1 MAMMTCRK
9 TRAILKSRRIMKS
22 SSPSPK
28 KPSVSKPKVTAAEGA
43 MKKQATLHD
52 SGNSLHKKLSR
63 SAVLDSPISPINPLC
78 NSILSLQ
85 EPKKVMINKEAKK
98 ATSFRKL
105 DKEEMVVPAAKN
117 RSRSAVEGFLG
128 VLSDNYTLLWF
139 YFPVSLINRKL
150 SSHLFPNSLCSTRF
164 KTLAFSDPIML
175 SLILLLSP
183 KTQPKKRK
191 PQLSH
196 KGKVVQ
202 ESKKSVNHQEAKR
215 PKKSIKNQEAK
226 RSCNV
231 LSPDEEKKEA
241 ETTKVVS
248 SPAQYKRPP
257 KRQCKES
264 TPSSNESNKPMGK
277 NERREQRE
285 ASRYHVSKME
295 KSVEFEDNFKVLK
308 ELEIL
313 CGGSHSFMDVNQ
325 GLPLKNLGLCL
336 KNEEEDEKEEALR
349 RKRQRESARFELLKV
364 EQSVQVQNPLKDVKE
379 LEMLCGTTR
388 YTSLKLLK
396 KLGLHLKRDE
406 LDYMDEDEFFGDWE
420 EGEIRS

>member
-128 VLSDNYTLLWF
+128 VLSDNYT
-139 YFPVSLINRKL
+139 
-150 SSHLFPNSLCSTRF
+150 
-164 KTLAFSDPIML
+164 L

>member
-128 VLSDNYTLLWF
+128 VLSDNYT
-139 YFPVSLINRKL
+139 
-150 SSHLFPNSLCSTRF
+150 
-164 KTLAFSDPIML
+164 
-175 SLILLLSP
+175 
-183 KTQPKKRK
+183 PKKRK